1 MEKTRA
7 EILGENLERIRKAQ
21 GYSRKTLADVVG
33 VTEIAFGA
41 YERGIRQPPIDKIF
55 TLADFLEVCLTDI
68 TGESATTTDERFFK
82 NRFFRAHQLITLAG
96 YRLNPL
102 ADDSFELDVYPR
114 SFWQNHGEAEYVPTL
129 QIKNDRDFVAI
140 IEYVEETA
148 IRDNQTFDSIMRK
161 FVGDIG
167 TIRHQRQQRYLKTI
181 APYIR
186 KADDGTET
194 KEEFLREVTH
204 QHEDYQKRLAEFVK
218 NGGKIQ
224 DDLSDEDR
232 EIMESHI
239 KRGEKLLDAE
249 KATNRS
255 DCDETKI

>member
-7 EILGENLERIRKAQ
+7 VILGENLERVRKAK

-55 TLADFLEVCLTDI
+55 ALADFLKVPLTDL

-82 NRFFRAHQLITLAG
+82 NQFFRAHQLITLAG

-114 SFWQNHGEAEYVPTL
+114 SFWQNHDKAEYVPTL

-161 FVGDIG
+161 FVVDAGKYYAM
-167 TIRHQRQQRYLKTI
+167 QREKYLKSI
-181 APYIR
+181 AERIR
-186 KADDGTET
+186 PADEGEET
-194 KEEFLREVTH
+194 KEEYLHEV
-204 QHEDYQKRLAEFVK
+204 QARMDSQRKSLAEFVK
-218 NGGKIQ
+218 SGGKLR
-224 DDLSDEDR
+224 DDLSDEER

-239 KRGEKLLDAE
+239 KRGKELLGDTE
-249 KATNRS
+249 
-255 DCDETKI
+255 